1 MSNCYDKAR
10 ELGNL
15 ILESSPAKKLN
26 EARQAFDANAEA
38 KKGLDE
44 YSAFQMEFRSKA
56 AQGEITQDE
65 FAANSEKLMEMAE
78 KLKSNEVINNLMAAE
93 TEFNDFVNGVMNIL
107 KFTIT
112 GTDASDACGCHGCAG
127 GNCGGCD

>member
-15 ILESSPAKKLN
+15 ILQSEVAEKLQ
-26 EARQAFDANAEA
+26 EARRVFDENPDA

-44 YSAFQMEFRSKA
+44 YSAFQTDFRSRA
-56 AQGEITQDE
+56 AQGEIAPDE
-65 FAANSEKLMEMAE
+65 FAANSERLMEMAE
-78 KLKSNEVINNLMAAE
+78 GLKSNEAISNLMAAE

-127 GNCGGCD
+127 SDCGGCE